1 MGATLLAAITHHAVL
16 LAGGLRPVPGGGVNT
31 GPSATGPGLFS
42 FLSSPISSVLTS
54 LSGAGQCGI
63 TITNLFQLI
72 LYLVA
77 EALNG
82 LLSAIWGGLVW
93 VLKHT
98 LLNTG
103 TSGIVMGDYKTL
115 YASLSGMVA
124 AIAVAAFV
132 YRLFHVQ
139 VEGLTGHRREEMHSL
154 AGRTLL
160 VFAWMGGGV
169 LFLRTI
175 LAINDTVVRVF
186 TKSMALD
193 AWKGVCATP
202 ANAATQGML
211 HVGTAAGTGLIV
223 FVFSE
228 FFMMVAIGLILFVVI
243 QWIARLFEVL
253 WWATLMPIALAVSLA
268 DPAQKMWEFVKSNLI
283 GAVFVQSCMAFG
295 FWMITKLFMQS
306 GTLFHGGTAADIL
319 NTGMALAGFWF
330 IGKLPQYWQQLNG
343 HVTSGGHET
352 AGLAMGYMAGRLGS
366 QVLASTTG
374 GQILGQMTDAA
385 GARHADELQHGTS
398 LVGRLGGSAVFRRLQ
413 NQQAFHAASH
423 QAGRARDE
431 AANPG
436 IADLQ
441 LDARS
446 IQDRAGQQAMERHTD
461 IPIIGKDGEVIRQGI
476 PTSFDDVTGG
486 DALSASEF
494 ADQIAPGA
502 RGALAQRERRL
513 ESSPATQGLV
523 RKGRDG
529 RWITTT
535 PAMRQ
540 SVDHFNAINQAFD
553 QGHNVDAISHMTGIS
568 PQDLE
573 TAEGQKQ
580 AFNILRDN
588 YFPTPGGREPQL
600 HAALSAIRQAQS
612 ATPLPGNWTAE

>member
-1 MGATLLAAITHHAVL
+1 MTWL
-16 LAGGLRPVPGGGVNT
+16 
-31 GPSATGPGLFS
+31 
-42 FLSSPISSVLTS
+42 LTS
-54 LSGAGQCGI
+54 MSGAGACGI
-63 TITNLFQLI
+63 QITNLFQMVIFVIAQILNAIVSLI
-72 LYLVA
+72 W
-77 EALNG
+77 ALM
-82 LLSAIWGGLVW
+82 VF
-93 VLKHT
+93 VLTHT

-103 TSGIVMGDYKTL
+103 TSGIVLSDYNQIYL
-115 YASLSGMVA
+115 DLSGIVT

-132 YRLFHVQ
+132 YRMMHVQ
-139 VEGLTGHRREEMHSL
+139 VEAMTGHRREEMRGL
-154 AGRTLL
+154 AGRVVM
-160 VFAWMGGGV
+160 VFAWMAGSA

-175 LAINDTVVRVF
+175 LAINDHFVNMF
-186 TKSMALD
+186 SNSMSFQ
-193 AWKGVCATP
+193 AWHGTCSTP
-202 ANAATQGML
+202 ATGLVHGMAGAL
-211 HVGTAAGTGLIV
+211 TVAGTGLIV
-223 FVFSE
+223 YLFSE
-228 FFMMVAIGLILFVVI
+228 FFMMVAVGLILFVIV
-243 QWIARLFEVL
+243 QWIARLFEVV
-253 WWATLMPIALAVSLA
+253 WWATLMPVALAVSIA
-268 DPAQKMWEFVKSNLI
+268 DPAQKMWEYVKNNLV
-283 GAVFVQSCMAFG
+283 GAVFVQTAMAFG
-295 FWMITKLFMQS
+295 FWMITTLFMQN
-306 GTLFHGGTAADIL
+306 GQLFHDPPNAVASELL
-319 NTGMALAGFWF
+319 NTGMALTGFFF

-343 HVTSGGHET
+343 HSTSGGHET

-366 QVLASTTG
+366 RMMEGTVG
-374 GQILGQMTDAA
+374 GQLLGAA
-385 GARHADELQHGTS
+385 TNASAAQHADELQHGTGV
-398 LVGRLGGSAVFRRLQ
+398 VGRLGGSAVFRRLQ

-461 IPIIGKDGEVIRQGI
+461 IPIIGKDGEVIRQGM

-486 DALSASEF
+486 DALNASEF

-580 AFNILRDN
+580 AFSILRDN